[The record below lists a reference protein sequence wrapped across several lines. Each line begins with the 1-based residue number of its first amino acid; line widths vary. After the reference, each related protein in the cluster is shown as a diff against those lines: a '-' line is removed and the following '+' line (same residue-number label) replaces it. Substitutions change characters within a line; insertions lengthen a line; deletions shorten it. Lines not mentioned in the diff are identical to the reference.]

1 MANIATEAR
10 RLLVK
15 LLPQSLLARTVLL
28 IALLLTVSQLAW
40 FQMLRLFEREPRA
53 RQLAVQVIST
63 VNLTRAALL
72 SADPAKRRELLLDL
86 SEREGVRVYT
96 DAPNEIAVNPP
107 DSEFLQLTADAVR
120 NELDAD
126 TRMLVQRED
135 DRTTL
140 WVSFNIEGDE
150 YWIALSRA
158 RTERAFPTQWLS
170 WGALVL
176 VFSILGA
183 YLIVSRI
190 NRPLRQLTD
199 AAGRIGK
206 GELPPALAETGPAEI
221 RAVSRG
227 FNQMSD
233 DLKRIEGDRALLL
246 AGVSHDLRT
255 PLSRLRLELEML
267 KESETLKAGMA
278 QDIDEIDAI
287 IDQFLAFARG
297 NAEATEAGVDLNAIV
312 RAVRERYARIGKT
325 MVLDLEELPPLAL
338 KPLAIQRLL
347 VNLVENALRHGGG
360 QIEIRTAVD
369 GSNAVLCVLD
379 RGPGIP
385 AREAGRM
392 LQPFTRMDIARGGGG
407 SGLGLAIVDRVA
419 RWHEGNVEL
428 LARAG
433 GGLEVR
439 VELPLRGAT
448 QSSDQRKYQA

>member
-1 MANIATEAR
+1 M
-10 RLLVK
+10 K
-15 LLPQSLLARTVLL
+15 LLPRSLLTRTVLL

-53 RQLAVQVIST
+53 RQLAVQVVST

-72 SADPAKRRELLLDL
+72 TAEPSKRRELLLDL
-86 SEREGVRVYT
+86 SEREGIRVYT
-96 DAPNEIAVNPP
+96 GLPAEIMVNPP
-107 DSEFLQLTADAVR
+107 NSRFLQLTANAVGS
-120 NELDAD
+120 ELGMD
-126 TRMLVQRED
+126 TQVLVQRED
-135 DRTTL
+135 DGTTL

-150 YWIALSRA
+150 YWIVLSRA

-176 VFSILGA
+176 LFSIFGA

-190 NRPLRQLTD
+190 NRPLRRLTD
-199 AAGRIGK
+199 AAARIGK
-206 GELPPALAETGPAEI
+206 GELPPALPETGSTEI

-227 FNQMSD
+227 FNQMTD
-233 DLKRIEGDRALLL
+233 DLKRLEADRALLL

-267 KESETLKAGMA
+267 NESESLKTGMA

-297 NAEATEAGVDLNAIV
+297 NAEETEAECDLNAIV
-312 RAVRERYARIGKT
+312 RAVRERYARIGKP
-325 MVLDLEELPPLAL
+325 MVLDLADLPPLAL

-360 QIEIRTAVD
+360 AIEIRTAVNRD
-369 GSNAVLCVLD
+369 NAVLAVLD
-379 RGPGIP
+379 RGLGIP
-385 AREAGRM
+385 ECETGRM
-392 LQPFTRMDIARGGGG
+392 LQPFTRMDSARSGGG
-407 SGLGLAIVDRVA
+407 SGLGLAIVDRIA
-419 RWHEGNVEL
+419 RLHEGSVKL

-433 GGLEVR
+433 GGLEAR
-439 VELPLRGAT
+439 VELPLRGEPHA
-448 QSSDQRKYQA
+448 SDQHPESSA